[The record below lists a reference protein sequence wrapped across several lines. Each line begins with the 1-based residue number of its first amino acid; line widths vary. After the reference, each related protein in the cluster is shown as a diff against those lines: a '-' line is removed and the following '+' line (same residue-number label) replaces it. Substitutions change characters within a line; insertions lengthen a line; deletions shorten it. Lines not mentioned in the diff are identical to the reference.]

1 MGYRRGT
8 TTEWD
13 SVGVK
18 EESESVAICS
28 PFYSSP
34 EAPKRF
40 LQNVCPQHF
49 VSLKE
54 DTNVLSD
61 PGQICI
67 FSPFSP
73 ASNVPFDLG
82 LFAPFH
88 LMLQGFPPSSNVL
101 FNPGSSL
108 YLLPL
113 LPVFLPPQMFFLNP
127 GRLVPSH
134 LCL

>member
-1 MGYRRGT
+1 VGYKRGT

-13 SVGVK
+13 SVAVR

-49 VSLKE
+49 VLLKE
-54 DTNVLSD
+54 NTNVLFN

-67 FSPFSP
+67 FSPFAP

-82 LFAPFH
+82 LFAPSH
-88 LMLQGFPPSSNVL
+88 LMLPGFLPSSNLLFKPRLACTFSPLLPGLLPVSNVL
-101 FNPGSSL
+101 FKPGQTC
-108 YLLPL
+108 P
-113 LPVFLPPQMFFLNP
+113 F
-127 GRLVPSH
+127 
-134 LCL
+134 